1 MIAIVAGLL
10 AVICQSI
17 FYIFVRRAQVHLQ
30 IPGLPLNLQMHWQLG
45 FIAWPLAYLYWPDS
59 ISWQAHLYALGVSVA
74 YWVAQICFF
83 SALNRASSA
92 QVAPMLAL
100 KLMVV
105 GIGSALFLN
114 THINFE
120 QWQAIALATAA
131 AAFLSVGAGKPP
143 LKATLLTL
151 STVVMFSASDISL
164 GAFIKEVSFD
174 DQLSQV
180 IFVLSYC
187 FGLNS
192 LFTLP
197 CRPWLLESKAK
208 KACIP
213 VAALCLIAMIFLF
226 TAFVIGGVVLGNLM
240 LATRGVVVV
249 LVGLALR
256 PLLEEG
262 IEPSVPWSVWV
273 RRLIAAA
280 GMLVAVNWYITAM
293 E

>member
-1 MIAIVAGLL
+1 MIAIAAGLL

-17 FYIFVRRAQVHLQ
+17 FYIFVRRAQVHLL
-30 IPGLPLNLQMHWQLG
+30 IPGLALNVQMHWQLG
-45 FIAWPLAYLYWPDS
+45 FVAWPLAYLFWPDS
-59 ISWQAHLYALGVSVA
+59 VSWQAHLYALGVSVA
-74 YWVAQICFF
+74 YWIAQICFF

-105 GIGSALFLN
+105 GIGSSLFLN
-114 THINFE
+114 THINIE

-131 AAFLSVGAGKPP
+131 AAFLSIGAGKPP

-151 STVVMFSASDISL
+151 TTVVMFSASDISL
-164 GAFIKEVSFD
+164 GAFINAVSFD

-192 LFTLP
+192 LFTLF
-197 CRPWLLESKAK
+197 CRPWRMEAAATR
-208 KACIP
+208 ACIP
-213 VAALCLIAMIFLF
+213 VAALCLISMVFLF
-226 TAFVIGGVVLGNLM
+226 TAFVLGGVVLGNLM
-240 LATRGVVVV
+240 LATRGIVAV
-249 LVGLALR
+249 LVGIALR

-262 IEPSVPWSVWV
+262 IEPTVEWRVWA

-293 E
+293 G